1 MISVFFGKMILQV
14 ECLHHLE
21 IKFERKAE
29 EEDKMK
35 KERADQEPDGMPTKD
50 TDCKSHRAD
59 VEDDTGEEQGEKVTD
74 SSEQLKFLCYK
85 VFQLLHHANH
95 IFFFFLV
102 LESDK
107 LS

>member
-1 MISVFFGKMILQV
+1 MLSVFFGKMILQV

-21 IKFERKAE
+21 IKFERKTE

-59 VEDDTGEEQGEKVTD
+59 VEDDTGEQSVTFRFRNF
-74 SSEQLKFLCYK
+74 SVSKLF
-85 VFQLLHHANH
+85 H
-95 IFFFFLV
+95 FF
-102 LESDK
+102 
-107 LS
+107 

>member
-1 MISVFFGKMILQV
+1 
-14 ECLHHLE
+14 
-21 IKFERKAE
+21 
-29 EEDKMK
+29 MK

-59 VEDDTGEEQGEKVTD
+59 VEDDTGEEQWEKVTD
-74 SSEQLKFLCYK
+74 SPEQLKFLCYK